1 MRDLIIGASLLA
13 VAALSWVFVMTTDSN
28 ADSMS
33 NQVMK
38 ECLNEHG
45 YTPEKFETFNFSKA
59 AACHSDFRI
68 AQREK
73 NYEKQREF
81 LTEHPWYKGK
91 NWKWEERA
99 EYTCFKRYDLDGMEF
114 CYKPIYLN

>member
-13 VAALSWVFVMTTDSN
+13 VAALSWVLVMTTDSN

-38 ECLNEHG
+38 ECLNKHG
-45 YTPEKFETFNFSKA
+45 YTPEGFETFNFSKA

-68 AQREK
+68 AQKEMDNEK
-73 NYEKQREF
+73 MRDF
-81 LTEHPWYKGK
+81 LADHPWYKGK
-91 NWKWEERA
+91 NWKWEQRA
-99 EYTCFKRYDLDGMEF
+99 EYTCVKRMDMGGIELCTRPY
-114 CYKPIYLN
+114 YLN